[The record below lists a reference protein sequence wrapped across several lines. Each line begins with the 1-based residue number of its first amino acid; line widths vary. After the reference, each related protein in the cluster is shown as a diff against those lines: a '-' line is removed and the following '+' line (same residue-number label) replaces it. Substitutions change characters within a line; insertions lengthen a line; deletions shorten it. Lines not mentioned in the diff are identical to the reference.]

1 MSRIVWIVAGLLL
14 VNANPIR
21 AHHSHAMFDHSREV
35 AVTGTVTSFIYR
47 NPHVFL
53 YMDVKEE
60 DGKIANWAVE
70 MSNISNMEARGIF
83 ASTFKAGDVVTVKL
97 YRLRDG
103 RAGGNYVSVIAAN
116 GKTYD

>member
-1 MSRIVWIVAGLLL
+1 
-14 VNANPIR
+14 
-21 AHHSHAMFDHSREV
+21 
-35 AVTGTVTSFIYR
+35 
-47 NPHVFL
+47 
-53 YMDVKEE
+53 
-60 DGKIANWAVE
+60 